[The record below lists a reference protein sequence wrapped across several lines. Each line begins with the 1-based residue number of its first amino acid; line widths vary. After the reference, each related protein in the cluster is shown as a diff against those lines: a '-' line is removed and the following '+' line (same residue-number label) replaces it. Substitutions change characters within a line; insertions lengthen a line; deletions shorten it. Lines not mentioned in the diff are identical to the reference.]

1 MDSTKA
7 TFEGI
12 RKNIVEYLSA
22 NPTFKDYN
30 FTAPAISTLID
41 ALAYTSHY
49 LMRYA
54 NFSLNECF
62 LDSAQLRNNVVSHA
76 KELGYVPHQWSAA
89 KAKIRIRPNDS
100 SVTLSGVKVPKNTI
114 FTATN
119 YETMKS
125 YTFRTINQ
133 HSFECDER
141 GNWFADVEVVEG
153 SFVTETF
160 KQDEY
165 YTTRYFLINE
175 NVDTEYLTVH
185 VGNSK
190 TGISGTQYF
199 NSKEAETLGNGE
211 NLYYIY
217 EAYNGKIEICF
228 GDGKLSNQLEPYS
241 EIKVKYL
248 VTNGSAANNIKS
260 FTLSQNISTY
270 TSNEFS
276 LEVLVPSESG
286 GERESIES
294 IRFNAPKFFQAQDR
308 AVTTSD
314 YNVLLLNKFGSIID
328 SVVTWGGEEEVIPQ
342 YGSVFLCIRPRS
354 TETLSKSQKNS
365 IIHYLKNKNLPCID
379 VQIVDPTYID
389 VDISLNVEW
398 NKYKTSRNKNDL
410 LALIED
416 KTKELFKMYTTS
428 FKSKFK
434 YSKYLTE
441 ISTID
446 ASIESILI
454 DYVLRQYLVPER
466 IDMKLDYFFE
476 FHNEIK
482 KGSVFVGNWREGSK
496 WDCSIRDIDE
506 DGKLYLL
513 KTDGIVTT
521 KTEIG
526 KVDYKSGTISIEGY
540 SFSKVMHQLTVECKP
555 EIDNLNVVR
564 RHLLRLNN
572 LSIIIQES

>member
-12 RKNIVEYLSA
+12 RKNIIEYLSA

-62 LDSAQLRNNVVSHA
+62 LDSAQMRNSVVSHA

-89 KAKIRIRPNDS
+89 KAKIRIKPKDS
-100 SVTLSGVKVPKNTI
+100 SVSLSGVKVPQNTI

-119 YETMKS
+119 YESMKS

-133 HSFECDER
+133 HSFECDEK

-153 SFVTETF
+153 SFVTEKF

-175 NVDTEYLTVH
+175 NVDTDYMTVH
-185 VGNSK
+185 VSDSV
-190 TGISGTQYF
+190 TGKDGEQYF
-199 NSKEAETLGNGE
+199 NAKDAETLGNGE
-211 NLYYIY
+211 ALYYIY
-217 EAYNGKIEICF
+217 EAYNGKIEVCF
-228 GDGKLSNQLEPYS
+228 GDGKLSRQLEPYS

-260 FTLSQNISTY
+260 FVLSENISTY
-270 TSNEFS
+270 LASDFL

-286 GERESIES
+286 GEREGIES

-308 AVTTSD
+308 AVTAAD

-328 SVVTWGGEEEVIPQ
+328 SVVTWGGEDEVIPQ
-342 YGSVFLCIRPRS
+342 YGSVFICIRPKS
-354 TETLSKSQKNS
+354 TETLSPTQKDS
-365 IIHYLKNKNLPCID
+365 IIHYLENKNLPCVD
-379 VQIVDPTYID
+379 VQVVDPSYID
-389 VDISLNVEW
+389 VDIFLTVDW
-398 NKYKTSRNKNDL
+398 NKYKTSRNKNEL
-410 LALIED
+410 LALIQK
-416 KTKELFKMYTTS
+416 KTEELFKMYTTS

-441 ISTID
+441 ISALDDSID
-446 ASIESILI
+446 SVLI
-454 DYVLRQYLVPER
+454 DYVLRQYLVPEKVN
-466 IDMKLDYFFE
+466 MKLDYFFE

-482 KGSVFVGNWREGSK
+482 RGSVFIGEWVENSSWK
-496 WDCSIRDIDE
+496 CSIRDINE
-506 DGKLYLL
+506 DGKLFLI
-513 KTDGIVTT
+513 KTDGVITT
-521 KTEIG
+521 NTEIG
-526 KVDYKSGTISIEGY
+526 KVDYQNGTISVEGY
-540 SFSKVMHQLTVECKP
+540 SFSGVLKQLSVECKP

-564 RHLLRLNN
+564 RHLLRLDN